1 MPPTSGYSIGDQ
13 PEAIGTVAPDSSLSH
28 HYIPMMIAARH
39 QGTTDNTATDHV
51 PSVAITD
58 DTHQPFS
65 QVLHGKQ
72 GRSDTV
78 AAIKAEAGETIGALI
93 KRLHPQLPADR
104 LEREI
109 KHLLQYNENYG
120 NDLGDGS
127 NLDGKK
133 IYLNSVKLYDQQG
146 RVTRIEGPTGR
157 CTDITYDGTGASA
170 YRITNPNGSVLEEA
184 HKLSSGWQLTRGDQT
199 QTLRQVDVDHW
210 GDITVTDDNGNQVG
224 HLTRGD
230 DVLTKYDGDTP
241 VESETL
247 HDGEVTTKYQYE
259 KQNGLLRVYAIYA
272 DNPSQRYLL
281 DDTADDAMDRVRC
294 GTGHGTDM
302 AAAAAAAY
310 GGDMPA
316 DSYVETMTAKDNA
329 KIVAAVA
336 RQKGVDPVLAVAT
349 MLVESEGNN
358 KRVGDNG
365 TSFGLFQLH
374 RGGELGNMSRHDAE
388 NPWIN
393 ASTALSV
400 FRANLGKYSD
410 PGELAAAS
418 QRPADRDGYRRKVN
432 AALSRAQALLA

>member
-13 PEAIGTVAPDSSLSH
+13 PEANATVAPDSHLSQ
-28 HYIPMMIAARH
+28 HYIAMMSAARH
-39 QGTTDNTATDHV
+39 QGTTDNTAAPHV
-51 PSVAITD
+51 PPVDLTD
-58 DTHQPFS
+58 DAHHPFA

-78 AAIKAEAGETIGALI
+78 AAIKAEVGETIGDLI

-104 LEREI
+104 LDREI
-109 KHLLQYNENYG
+109 RHLLQYNKNYG

-127 NLDGKK
+127 HLDGKK
-133 IYLNSVKLYDQQG
+133 IYLNSVKLYDEQG

-157 CTDITYDGTGASA
+157 CTDITYNGNDVSA

-184 HKLSSGWQLTRGDQT
+184 HKLASGWQLNRGDQT
-199 QTLRQVDVDHW
+199 QTVRQVDVDHW

-230 DVLTKYDGDTP
+230 DVLTRYNGDTP

-259 KQNGLLRVYAIYA
+259 TENGLLRVYATYA

-281 DDTADDAMDRVRC
+281 DDTAGDAMDRVRC
-294 GTGHGTDM
+294 GTGHGSDM

-316 DSYVETMTAKDNA
+316 DSYVENMTAKDNA

-336 RQKGVDPVLAVAT
+336 RKKGVDPVVAVAT
-349 MLVESEGNN
+349 MLVESEGDN
-358 KRVGDNG
+358 KCVGDNG

-374 RGGELGNMSRHDAE
+374 EGGELGNMSRHDAE
-388 NPWIN
+388 NPWVN

-400 FRANLGKYSD
+400 FQSNLGKYSD

-418 QRPADRDGYRRKVN
+418 QRPADREDYRRKVN